1 MVQRDTFSEISIH
14 ARFPQQITLDVLR
27 FDSPKKKQQKKK
39 NTRQWTLINK
49 QPDESSKI
57 FKQKYI
63 LIDHFTKS
71 I

>member
-27 FDSPKKKQQKKK
+27 FDSPKKNKKKK

-63 LIDHFTKS
+63 FIDHFTKS